1 MFPCHQRMPNV
12 SHFGFNESTL
22 YTESVH
28 FLQQHKIFYGLDTI
42 VHSTVSTMYI
52 VDENPQMYI
61 FSSVLWVSEKLDTS
75 TLALLF
81 LYFSVETNM
90 YKF

>member
-42 VHSTVSTMYI
+42 VYSTVQSRATWPVKWYISTA
-52 VDENPQMYI
+52 
-61 FSSVLWVSEKLDTS
+61 VLPSLPADSQSEMMLTSHYDLSYLVSDGK
-75 TLALLF
+75 
-81 LYFSVETNM
+81 
-90 YKF
+90 